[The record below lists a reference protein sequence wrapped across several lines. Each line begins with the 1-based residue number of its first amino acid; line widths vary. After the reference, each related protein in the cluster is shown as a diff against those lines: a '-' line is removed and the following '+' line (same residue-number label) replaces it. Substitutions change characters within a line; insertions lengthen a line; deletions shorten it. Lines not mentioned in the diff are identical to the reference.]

1 MFHRIKELVEKMN
14 SEKGSS
20 LIETIIAL
28 ALLGIIVVAFLSGLG
43 TATKAVV
50 INSEQATAESL
61 VRSEIEYVKKY
72 PYQYDTS
79 EYPVAPALTIPEGWN
94 VPPPVVESVHAND
107 DGIQKITVTAE
118 RNGEAV
124 LSLVTYK
131 VDR

>member
-1 MFHRIKELVEKMN
+1 MK
-14 SEKGSS
+14 SETGAA
-20 LIETIIAL
+20 LIETIVAL
-28 ALLGIIVVAFLSGLG
+28 ALLSIISVAFLSGLG
-43 TATKAVV
+43 TATKATV

-61 VRSEIEYVKKY
+61 VRSQIEYVKKY

-79 EYPVAPALTIPEGWN
+79 EYPVAPALTIPEGWT
-94 VPPPVVESVHAND
+94 VPPPVVESVHATD

-118 RNGEAV
+118 HNGEAV